1 MSKSR
6 DAIALIGRCL
16 MAVMFLL
23 SGFGKVVAPAATIA
37 WIASTGLPMPSV
49 GYVIAIITELGGG
62 LLLILGW
69 QTRVL
74 GAVLSVFAIA
84 TAFIFHRNV
93 ADQNQLFHFLKN
105 IAVMG
110 GLFQLMAFGAGN
122 FSWDAR
128 RARKSS
134 PYGATTIAGGDGSRQ
149 PTTNELEGARRIAE
163 TSRTLHG

>member
-1 MSKSR
+1 MSSEPILDTRTDRLLTPANSALVVTDYQPNQINTVKSMLLGTEDSMSKRS

-16 MAVMFLL
+16 MAVMFFL

-37 WIASTGLPMPSV
+37 WIASTGLPMPAV
-49 GYVIAIITELGGG
+49 GYVVCIIVELGGAV
-62 LLLILGW
+62 LLVLGW

-74 GAVLSVFAIA
+74 GVALSVFAIA

-110 GLFQLMAFGAGN
+110 
-122 FSWDAR
+122 
-128 RARKSS
+128 
-134 PYGATTIAGGDGSRQ
+134 
-149 PTTNELEGARRIAE
+149 
-163 TSRTLHG
+163 